1 MALLADIASWA
12 CLIAGS
18 LFALVGAAGII
29 RLPDV
34 FARMHGAGIV
44 DTLGMGLILAGLM
57 IHEGFTMVTVKLVL
71 IVVFIF
77 FASPTT
83 THALARAALNGGVKP
98 LMDGKNAPSV
108 KTSERTG
115 GPSKT

>member
-18 LFALVGAAGII
+18 LFTFIGAVGII

-34 FARMHGAGIV
+34 FARMHGAGIL
-44 DTLGMGLILAGLM
+44 DTIGMGLILAGLM

-83 THALARAALNGGVKP
+83 THALARAALNGGVEP
-98 LMDGKNAPSV
+98 VVDGKNAPSAE
-108 KTSERTG
+108 TNERTG

>member
-1 MALLADIASWA
+1 MALLADIASWI

-71 IVVFIF
+71 IVAFIF
-77 FASPTT
+77 VTSPTT

-98 LMDGKNAPSV
+98 LLNNEHAPSA
-108 KTSERTG
+108 KTNERKG
-115 GPSKT
+115 APSKT

>member
-18 LFALVGAAGII
+18 LFALIGAVGIV

-83 THALARAALNGGVKP
+83 THALARAALNGGVEP
-98 LMDGKNAPSV
+98 VVDGKTAPAAE
-108 KTSERTG
+108 TSERTG

>member
-1 MALLADIASWA
+1 MALLADIAAWA

-18 LFALVGAAGII
+18 LFALIGAVGII

-34 FARMHGAGIV
+34 FTRMHGAGIV

-57 IHEGFTMVTVKLVL
+57 IHEGFTLVTVKLVL

-83 THALARAALNGGVKP
+83 THALARAALNGGLEPVV
-98 LMDGKNAPSV
+98 DGKDAPPAG
-108 KTSERTG
+108 TSERTG

>member
-1 MALLADIASWA
+1 MALLADIAAWA

-18 LFALVGAAGII
+18 LFAVIGAVGIV

-34 FARMHGAGIV
+34 FARMHGAGIL

-83 THALARAALNGGVKP
+83 THALARAALNGGVEP
-98 LMDGKNAPSV
+98 VVDGKNAPAAD
-108 KTSERTG
+108 TSERTG

>member
-18 LFALVGAAGII
+18 LFAVIGAVGII

-83 THALARAALNGGVKP
+83 THALARAALNGGVEP
-98 LMDGKNAPSV
+98 VVDGNNAPSAE
-108 KTSERTG
+108 TGERTG

>member
-18 LFALVGAAGII
+18 LFALIGAAGII

-77 FASPTT
+77 FTSPTT

-98 LMDGKNAPSV
+98 LLDKGKALPPN
-108 KTSERTG
+108 TSERKA
-115 GPSKT
+115 GPSKL

>member
-1 MALLADIASWA
+1 MTLLADIVSGAF
-12 CLIAGS
+12 LIAGS
-18 LFALVGAAGII
+18 LFALIGAVGII

-98 LMDGKNAPSV
+98 LLDGKKAPSA
-108 KTSERTG
+108 KTGERTG

>member
-18 LFALVGAAGII
+18 LFAFIGAVGII

-71 IVVFIF
+71 IVVFVF

-83 THALARAALNGGVKP
+83 THALARAALNGGLKP
-98 LMDGKNAPSV
+98 VVDGNNAPSAE
-108 KTSERTG
+108 TSERTG

>member
-18 LFALVGAAGII
+18 LFAVIGAVGII

-34 FARMHGAGIV
+34 FTRMHGAGIV

-57 IHEGFTMVTVKLVL
+57 IQEGFTMVTVKLVL

-83 THALARAALNGGVKP
+83 THALARAALNGGVEP
-98 LMDGKNAPSV
+98 LLDKKNAPSAE
-108 KTSERTG
+108 TSERTG

>member
-18 LFALVGAAGII
+18 LFAVIGAVGIV

-34 FARMHGAGIV
+34 FTRMHGAGIV

-83 THALARAALNGGVKP
+83 THALARAALNGGLKP
-98 LMDGKNAPSV
+98 LVDGKNAPSAE
-108 KTSERTG
+108 TGERTG

>member
-18 LFALVGAAGII
+18 LFALIGAVGIN

-98 LMDGKNAPSV
+98 VVDGKKGPSA

-115 GPSKT
+115 RPSKT

>member
-1 MALLADIASWA
+1 MALLADIAAWA

-18 LFALVGAAGII
+18 LFAFIGAVGII

-57 IHEGFTMVTVKLVL
+57 IHEGFTLVTVKLVL
-71 IVVFIF
+71 IVAFIF
-77 FASPTT
+77 IASPTT
-83 THALARAALNGGVKP
+83 THALARAALNGGLKP
-98 LMDGKNAPSV
+98 VVDGKNVPSDD
-108 KTSERTG
+108 TSERTG

>member
-18 LFALVGAAGII
+18 LFAFIGAVGII

-34 FARMHGAGIV
+34 FTRMHGAGIV

-83 THALARAALNGGVKP
+83 THALARAALNGGVEPVVDK
-98 LMDGKNAPSV
+98 KKAPSAE
-108 KTSERTG
+108 TSERTG